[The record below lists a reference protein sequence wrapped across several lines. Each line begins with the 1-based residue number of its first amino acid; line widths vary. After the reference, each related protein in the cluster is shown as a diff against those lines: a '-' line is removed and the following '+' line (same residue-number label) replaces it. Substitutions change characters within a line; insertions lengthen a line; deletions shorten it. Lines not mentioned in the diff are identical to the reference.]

1 MASNSDPQ
9 LSGIGSMAWSE
20 AGRRNLQRVAS
31 GVAILN
37 PLVGE
42 IAEALLDLGG
52 AAHRD
57 LVVAYIAKRRG
68 AYRPSEAMRRELDEA
83 FAAYCLGANDPRA
96 ANLLHLPY
104 GPHSQRWALTD
115 HAYGML
121 RGRANAGAR

>member
-20 AGRRNLQRVAS
+20 AGRRNLERGTS

-42 IAEALLDLGG
+42 IAEALL
-52 AAHRD
+52 D

-104 GPHSQRWALTD
+104 GPHSHR
-115 HAYGML
+115 
-121 RGRANAGAR
+121 